1 MRRLLPSLCLLL
13 LIGCSATPTPAPLN
27 IPPTET
33 FAAPPTFDPTAEPC
47 GYMWASQNLTDLTL
61 DLQAAITALH
71 PEAQAFAF
79 AFGEDCVHQD
89 GSKIFLAME
98 TDFNVTLPVADLAD
112 ENALGEWIVKTMQVI
127 ANLPAE
133 KIVGPRP
140 GRVTMIFTLGTD
152 QTILKFYIDEYQ
164 TFDPGM
170 YGWEIFQVLQAQQ

>member
-1 MRRLLPSLCLLL
+1 MRRLIPSLWLLL
-13 LIGCSATPTPAPLN
+13 LIGCSPTPTPAPLN

-61 DLQAAITALH
+61 DLQAAITSLH

-79 AFGEDCVHQD
+79 AFGEDCVRQD
-89 GSKIFLAME
+89 GSKTFLAME
-98 TDFNVTLPVADLAD
+98 TDFNITLPVADLAD
-112 ENALGEWIVKTMQVI
+112 ENSLGEWIVKTMQVI

-140 GRVTMIFTLGTD
+140 GRVTIIFTAGTE
-152 QTILKFYIDEYQ
+152 QKFVQFYIDKYQ
-164 TFDPGM
+164 TLPKDM
-170 YGWEIFQVLQAQQ
+170 AGWEVYQSLQVQQ